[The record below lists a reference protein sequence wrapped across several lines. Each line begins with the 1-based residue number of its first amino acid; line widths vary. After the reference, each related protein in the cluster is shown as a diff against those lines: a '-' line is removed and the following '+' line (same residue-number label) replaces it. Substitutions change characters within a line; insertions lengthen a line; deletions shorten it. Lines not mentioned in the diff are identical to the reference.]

1 VLVSVLGIKWTSIA
15 YALFLAEGNT
25 SDKLEGTSKQCP
37 DIWKFSCKDLQM
49 RNIIE
54 APK

>member
-1 VLVSVLGIKWTSIA
+1 MLVSVLDIKWTAKA

-25 SDKLEGTSKQCP
+25 SAKLEGTSKQCP
-37 DIWKFSCKDLQM
+37 DIWKFSWKDLQM

-54 APK
+54 ATK